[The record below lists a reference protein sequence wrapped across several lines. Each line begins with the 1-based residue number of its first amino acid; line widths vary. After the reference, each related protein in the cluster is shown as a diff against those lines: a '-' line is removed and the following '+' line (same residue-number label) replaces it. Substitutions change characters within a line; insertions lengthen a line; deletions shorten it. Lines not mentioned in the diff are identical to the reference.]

1 MANIVMTA
9 TPEVAESTE
18 EIKESITNFNIAP
31 ANGLSILR
39 DKAEDIQERCSDTLL
54 KNVDLTTLALYCK
67 DNGRVVAKYKNDKE
81 PVKERTFSDYAF
93 SQFCSKIGVPA
104 QYMDKCMKVGYTE
117 LAEENMNSW
126 VDIYNK
132 PLFLREYNDKIR
144 GVLSSRYSPFDTPQ
158 ILDVLND
165 TTRGLNLKVKGY
177 FLSEERFHARLIQTD
192 TMNIDGEDLFAGIQ
206 IDSSDVGRSALTVNF
221 FIFKQICTNGLCISK
236 GKGNLFTQKHINI
249 CTDDFHEELSK
260 SIKILPEL
268 IKEYE
273 STIKRAQMSNSIVT
287 VGREDISKLIMQ
299 EVLKKEDRDK
309 AVQELI
315 DRLKAKLRLPDEG
328 VEKVL
333 RVANENYNY
342 SNWGVIN
349 AITEVAQDYT
359 LEKRIDLEKTAASML
374 KAV

>member
-18 EIKESITNFNIAP
+18 EIRESITNFNIAP

-39 DKAEDIQERCSDTLL
+39 DKAEDIQEKCSDTLL

-67 DNGRVVAKYKNDKE
+67 DNGRVVAKYKNDEE

-206 IDSSDVGRSALTVNF
+206 IDSSDVGRSALIVNF

>member
-1 MANIVMTA
+1 
-9 TPEVAESTE
+9 
-18 EIKESITNFNIAP
+18 
-31 ANGLSILR
+31 
-39 DKAEDIQERCSDTLL
+39 
-54 KNVDLTTLALYCK
+54 
-67 DNGRVVAKYKNDKE
+67 
-81 PVKERTFSDYAF
+81 
-93 SQFCSKIGVPA
+93 
-104 QYMDKCMKVGYTE
+104 
-117 LAEENMNSW
+117 
-126 VDIYNK
+126 
-132 PLFLREYNDKIR
+132 
-144 GVLSSRYSPFDTPQ
+144 
-158 ILDVLND
+158 
-165 TTRGLNLKVKGY
+165 
-177 FLSEERFHARLIQTD
+177 
-192 TMNIDGEDLFAGIQ
+192 MNIDGEDLFAGIQ

>member
-158 ILDVLND
+158 ILDVLYD

-273 STIKRAQMSNSIVT
+273 STIKRAQISNSIVT